1 MGLGN
6 NTTAT
11 YVDMRNGKI
20 YRYSKTNEM
29 GTTPIQNKNGDIK
42 YYFIY
47 DFIEGTVTNFSTREE
62 EVVGKTKLILQI
74 HLVDQGE
81 NYVLK
86 IDTNSS
92 YFRMFCSVLPNID
105 FNYPVR
111 FIPRIKEENGVKK
124 SSLIVVNNN
133 TPCKFFFTKDN
144 PNGKPDII
152 ISKNKKGDIV
162 DIDRDEELEF
172 FMNLL
177 TQTKKRLPHPAMAQD
192 SKQDVK
198 PDAFD
203 MTAGAAI
210 ASISTDVVTEEED
223 NDLPW

>member
-1 MGLGN
+1 
-6 NTTAT
+6 
-11 YVDMRNGKI
+11 
-20 YRYSKTNEM
+20 
-29 GTTPIQNKNGDIK
+29 
-42 YYFIY
+42 
-47 DFIEGTVTNFSTREE
+47 
-62 EVVGKTKLILQI
+62 
-74 HLVDQGE
+74 
-81 NYVLK
+81 
-86 IDTNSS
+86 
-92 YFRMFCSVLPNID
+92 
-105 FNYPVR
+105 
-111 FIPRIKEENGVKK
+111 
-124 SSLIVVNNN
+124 VNNN

-198 PDAFD
+198 PDAFN

>member
-6 NTTAT
+6 NTTST

-29 GTTPIQNKNGDIK
+29 GTTPVQNKSGDVK

-47 DFIEGTVTNFSTREE
+47 DFIEGTVVNFSTREE

-74 HLVDQGE
+74 HLVDKGE

-92 YFRMFCSVLPNID
+92 YFRMFCSVLPNVD
-105 FNYPVR
+105 FNFPVR

-124 SSLIVVNNN
+124 ASLIVVNNN
-133 TPCKFFFTKDN
+133 TPCKFFFTKEN
-144 PNGKPDII
+144 PNGKPEII
-152 ISKNKKGDIV
+152 LSKNKKGDIV

-177 TQTKKRLPHPAMAQD
+177 TQTKKRLPHPAMAQET
-192 SKQDVK
+192 K
-198 PDAFD
+198 PQSSPF
-203 MTAGAAI
+203 AA
-210 ASISTDVVTEEED
+210 AAVAVISSDTVQEEGSDEEES
-223 NDLPW
+223 DLPW

>member
-20 YRYSKTNEM
+20 YRYCKTNEM
-29 GTTPIQNKNGDIK
+29 GTTPIQNKNGDTK

-133 TPCKFFFTKDN
+133 APCKFFFTKDN

-177 TQTKKRLPHPAMAQD
+177 TQTKKRLPHPAVAQD
-192 SKQDVK
+192 SQPK
-198 PDAFD
+198 P
-203 MTAGAAI
+203 TA
-210 ASISTDVVTEEED
+210 SMYSTPAVTEVASEEVEEEE